1 MFTSAAQLLGTA
13 ATAYGVLAALTTP
26 LQTPQMLARGTS
38 CEVWGRF
45 CASYAGGYAIWL
57 VYGLSTGT
65 LPLITVDAV
74 GLLCAGLTL
83 AVALSL
89 RGSLLHP
96 ATWTS
101 CTDPRPSPSP
111 AAHPRPANRLGCPR
125 PPPPAPP
132 PRDP

>member
-13 ATAYGVLAALTTP
+13 ATAYGVLAALTTL
-26 LQTPQMLARGTS
+26 LQARQMLARGTS
-38 CEVWGRF
+38 CEVSGRF
-45 CASYAGGYAIWL
+45 FASYAGGYALWL
-57 VYGLSTGT
+57 VYGLSTGKP
-65 LPLITVDAV
+65 PLTTPTPPPTPVDAV

-101 CTDPRPSPSP
+101 CTDPRPN
-111 AAHPRPANRLGCPR
+111 PR
-125 PPPPAPP
+125 
-132 PRDP
+132 